1 MIEAILWDNDGVL
14 VDTEGLYY
22 EANRLVLEEV
32 GVELTHALFA
42 DYSLRQG
49 RTVFDLVEGLAADEF
64 ERLRRRRNA
73 RYEALIAEGVR
84 VFEGVEECLSDLHGR
99 LPMAIVTSSN
109 AEHFDSIHAQ
119 TGLLRYFEFAL
130 KNGDYDRHKP
140 HPEPYLT
147 AASRLGLEPE
157 QCLVVEDTER
167 GLQAAVAAGMR
178 CLVIPHALSSFGDFS
193 AAHAVL
199 DEVREVP
206 AVLARLVRGPRSP
219 GG

>member
-22 EANRLVLEEV
+22 EANREILAEL
-32 GVELTHALFA
+32 GVELSHALFA

-49 RTVFDLVEGLAADEF
+49 RTVFDLAPGLHPDEF
-64 ERLRRRRNA
+64 DRLRRRRNV
-73 RYEALIAEGVR
+73 RYEALITEGVR
-84 VFEGVEECLSDLHGR
+84 VFDGVEACLRDLHGR

-109 AEHFDSIHAQ
+109 AEHFESIHAQ

-167 GLQAAVAAGMR
+167 GLRAAVAAGMR
-178 CLVIPHALSSFGDFS
+178 CLVIPHELSSFGDFS

-199 DEVREVP
+199 DEVCEVP
-206 AVLARLVRGPRSP
+206 AVLARLT